1 MCWQFKITL
10 KIHKLVMSRRTP
22 RTYSEIGGAVP
33 IMISPYFWIYELS
46 KPMKMGL
53 DRSMLSGKLVQQ
65 INKAAMSSRLLVP
78 RPPKSNL
85 PMPLATK
92 HPFDQKK
99 IKDWQKS
106 LNGLKIEA
114 CMIVTLFTVF
124 RKFLVE
130 FFFLINM
137 VVLISLRVLQLILR
151 ILKLI
156 II

>member
-1 MCWQFKITL
+1 
-10 KIHKLVMSRRTP
+10 
-22 RTYSEIGGAVP
+22 
-33 IMISPYFWIYELS
+33 
-46 KPMKMGL
+46 MKMGL